1 MVKEN
6 NKEIFMVKLVKTAMF
21 FFTLLLLI
29 NCKTREKQVQKSEH
43 QTETKSEASAKIE
56 TKTFEIGKDKELSI
70 FDKSNFAQ
78 NSETQKEQTKDIQVI
93 REYYENGNLKS
104 EYQKSFSQLS
114 EYTKQAIEEMREK
127 LSKEKETSQY
137 WEDSSNHFY
146 KSLEQEKTKT
156 KDYAMQLKAKETFTW
171 QMFFVGLLIGW
182 LLLPSLFRW
191 IFSWV
196 KRFQPYIA
204 LVEWINSFKNV

>member
-1 MVKEN
+1 M
-6 NKEIFMVKLVKTAMF
+6 KTLIN
-21 FFTLLLLI
+21 LLLAFSMVLAYS
-29 NCKTREKQVQKSEH
+29 CKTREKQVQKSEN
-43 QTETKSEASAKIE
+43 QTENKSEALAKIE
-56 TKTFEIGKDKELSI
+56 TKTFEIAKNNELSI
-70 FDKSNFAQ
+70 FDKSNFTQ

-104 EYQKSFSQLS
+104 EIQKSFSQLS
-114 EYTKQAIEEMREK
+114 EATKYAIAEMREK

-146 KSLEQEKTKT
+146 KALEQEKTKT
-156 KDYAMQLKAKETFTW
+156 KDYAMKLKAKETFTW
-171 QMFFVGLLIGW
+171 QMFFVGLILGW

-204 LVEWINSFKNV
+204 LVEWVKSLLNKNIKKL